1 MPNKQYPAPL
11 WRDEINCYLSYL
23 RAAGQRPETVKTR
36 SRQLVRLSL
45 DLADVRP
52 EAVTPAAVLEWFESK
67 QWARETRRSARD
79 AVNLF
84 YEWMKLTGRRCDNP
98 ACVLPRVRRTSPS
111 PHPCPDSVIRA
122 ALLDAKPDV
131 RLMIRLAAECGLRRN
146 EIAQTGAADVLDGGD
161 GYSLIVHGKGGKQR
175 IVPMPDDLARDVIA
189 YDGPCF
195 RGRFGGSVE
204 ASYVGKRVGAALPKG
219 YSCHSLRHRYA
230 TKLYAETRDILLV
243 SKMLGHTK
251 VETTMAYVAL
261 PSVGLQETM
270 RAISVV

>member
-1 MPNKQYPAPL
+1 M
-11 WRDEINCYLSYL
+11 WRDEINDYLSYL
-23 RAAGQRPETVKTR
+23 RAAGQRPESVKTR

-52 EAVTPAAVLEWFESK
+52 EAVTSAALLEWFESK

-98 ACVLPRVRRTSPS
+98 ACVLPRVRRTSPA

-175 IVPMPDDLARDVIA
+175 IVPMPDDLAREVIA

-195 RGRFGGSVE
+195 RGRFGGTVE

>member
-11 WRDEINCYLSYL
+11 WRDAINGYLSYL
-23 RAAGQRPETVKTR
+23 RAAGQRQESVKTR

-45 DLADVRP
+45 DLPDVRP
-52 EAVTPAAVLEWFESK
+52 EDVSAPDLLTWFESK
-67 QWARETRRSARD
+67 SWAIETRRSARD
-79 AVNLF
+79 AVRLF
-84 YEWMKLTGRRCDNP
+84 CAWMRLTGRRDDDP
-98 ACVLPRVRRTSPS
+98 SSILPRVRRSSPQ
-111 PHPCPDSVIRA
+111 PHPCPDSVIRE
-122 ALLDAKPDV
+122 ALRTAKPDV

-146 EIAQTGAADVLDGGD
+146 EIAQVAAGDVLDGGD

-175 IVPMPDDLARDVIA
+175 IVPMPDDLALDVIA

-195 RGRFGGSVE
+195 PGRFGGTVE
-204 ASYVGKRVGAALPKG
+204 ASYIGKRVGAALPKG
-219 YSCHSLRHRYA
+219 FSCHSLRHRYA
-230 TKLYAETRDILLV
+230 TRLYAETRDILLV

-251 VETTMAYVAL
+251 VETTQAYVAL

>member
-11 WRDEINCYLSYL
+11 WREAINGYLSYL
-23 RAAGQRPETVKTR
+23 RAAGQRPESVKTR

-45 DLADVRP
+45 DLPNVRP
-52 EAVTPAAVLEWFESK
+52 EAVTSAALLEWFESK
-67 QWARETRRSARD
+67 SWAVETRRSARD
-79 AVNLF
+79 AVRLF
-84 YEWMKLTGRRCDNP
+84 YEWMQLTGRREDNP
-98 ACVLPRVRRTSPS
+98 ASILPRVRRSSPS
-111 PHPCPDSVIRA
+111 PHPCPDAVIRD
-122 ALLDAKPDV
+122 ALRTAKPDV

-146 EIAQTGAADVLDGGD
+146 EIAQTSAADVLDGGD

-175 IVPMPDDLARDVIA
+175 IVPMPDDLALEVIA

-195 RGRFGGSVE
+195 PGRFGCAVE

-219 YSCHSLRHRYA
+219 FSCHSLRHRYA
-230 TKLYAETRDILLV
+230 TRLYAETRDILLV

-251 VETTMAYVAL
+251 VETTQAYVAL